1 MSKYI
6 LSIQIHYIIIIFW
19 RYLVFFKNV
28 FRSFSSIKGEVIP
41 YLVKKQFSKSNIAVP
56 SNDPEDVSPDAK
68 GNLTNR
74 RDNDKK
80 CIEDFL
86 VQDDLRS
93 KSQHLSSWNDHIGD
107 MKDAYRKRSLKCF
120 AYIMEGGTC
129 IRANTMQAYCELNR
143 QISNL
148 LPSLSHNQSP
158 GVQIH
163 PNSSIQPKAQVCVNP
178 YRIEI

>member
-1 MSKYI
+1 M
-6 LSIQIHYIIIIFW
+6 
-19 RYLVFFKNV
+19 
-28 FRSFSSIKGEVIP
+28 P
-41 YLVKKQFSKSNIAVP
+41 YLVKKQFSKTNIAVQ

-68 GNLTNR
+68 GNLGNR
-74 RDNDKK
+74 DNNDKK
-80 CIEDFL
+80 CIEDFI
-86 VQDDLRS
+86 VQDDVRS
-93 KSQHLSSWNDHIGD
+93 KAQHLSCWNDHIGD